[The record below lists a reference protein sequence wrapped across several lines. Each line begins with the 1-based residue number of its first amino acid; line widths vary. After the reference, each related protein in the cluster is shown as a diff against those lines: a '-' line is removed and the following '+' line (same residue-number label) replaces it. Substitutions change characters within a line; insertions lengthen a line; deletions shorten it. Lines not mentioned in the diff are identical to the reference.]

1 MNMMN
6 PMMNMNMMNPMMNM
20 NMMNPMM
27 NMMNPVIIV
36 NMMNPMMNMNMMNMN
51 MNMNMMNP
59 VINVNMMNP
68 MMNMNMVNPMM
79 NMNMFNNQNIFNNNK
94 MQDDEITIG
103 IQSTDLKRFKC
114 NKNDMAYTLKNKLG
128 NNLNYSLT
136 INYRAIEFNKSL
148 KENGI
153 YNGSIINISE
163 KIYTL
168 VFEKN
173 GGPKINLSLD
183 SNCPFSVAVIIYF
196 NSFGELDLYLKAL
209 DRRISFLYGNK
220 HLDINDKTPIKKIFS
235 NYIPL
240 INIIE

>member
-1 MNMMN
+1 
-6 PMMNMNMMNPMMNM
+6 
-20 NMMNPMM
+20 
-27 NMMNPVIIV
+27 
-36 NMMNPMMNMNMMNMN
+36 
-51 MNMNMMNP
+51 
-59 VINVNMMNP
+59 
-68 MMNMNMVNPMM
+68 MNMVNPMM
-79 NMNMFNNQNIFNNNK
+79 NMNMINNQNSFNNNQ

-128 NNLNYSLT
+128 NYSLT

-173 GGPKINLSLD
+173 DGQKNNLSLD

-196 NSFGELDLYLKAL
+196 NSFGELDLYLRAL

-220 HLDINDKTPIKKIFS
+220 YLDINDKTPIKKIFS
-235 NYIPL
+235 NCFTF

>member
-6 PMMNMNMMNPMMNM
+6 PMMNMNMMNPMMNPVINVNMMNPMVNMNMMNPMMNM

-27 NMMNPVIIV
+27 N
-36 NMMNPMMNMNMMNMN
+36 
-51 MNMNMMNP
+51 P

-68 MMNMNMVNPMM
+68 MMNMNMMNPVM
-79 NMNMFNNQNIFNNNK
+79 NMNMFNNQNTFDNNQ
-94 MQDDEITIG
+94 MQDDEIIIG

-136 INYRAIEFNKSL
+136 INYRVIEFNKSL

-163 KIYTL
+163 IIYNL

-173 GGPKINLSLD
+173 NGQRNILSLD
-183 SNCPFSVAVIIYF
+183 GSCPFSVAVIIYF
-196 NSFGELDLYLKAL
+196 NSFGELDLYRKAL
-209 DRRISFLYGNK
+209 DRRITFLYGKK

-240 INIIE
+240 IKIIE

>member
-1 MNMMN
+1 
-6 PMMNMNMMNPMMNM
+6 MNMMNPMMNM

-27 NMMNPVIIV
+27 NMMNPVINV

-51 MNMNMMNP
+51 MNM
-59 VINVNMMNP
+59 
-68 MMNMNMVNPMM
+68 VNPMM
-79 NMNMFNNQNIFNNNK
+79 NMNMFNNQNTFNNNQ

-103 IQSTDLKRFKC
+103 IQSTDLKLFKC

-173 GGPKINLSLD
+173 DGQKNNLSLD
-183 SNCPFSVAVIIYF
+183 SNCPFSVAIIIYF

>member
-6 PMMNMNMMNPMMNM
+6 PMMNMNMMNPMMNPVINVNMMNPMVNMNMMNPMMNM

-27 NMMNPVIIV
+27 N
-36 NMMNPMMNMNMMNMN
+36 
-51 MNMNMMNP
+51 P

-68 MMNMNMVNPMM
+68 MMNMNMMNPVM
-79 NMNMFNNQNIFNNNK
+79 NMNMFNNQNTFDNNQ
-94 MQDDEITIG
+94 MQDDEIIIG

-163 KIYTL
+163 KIYNL
-168 VFEKN
+168 VFKKN
-173 GGPKINLSLD
+173 DGQKNNLSLD

-209 DRRISFLYGNK
+209 DRRITFLYGKK

>member
-20 NMMNPMM
+20 NMMNPM
-27 NMMNPVIIV
+27 
-36 NMMNPMMNMNMMNMN
+36 
-51 MNMNMMNP
+51 MNMMNP

-79 NMNMFNNQNIFNNNK
+79 NMNMFNNQNTFNNNQ

-103 IQSTDLKRFKC
+103 IQSTDLKLFKC

-128 NNLNYSLT
+128 NNSNYILT

-173 GGPKINLSLD
+173 DGQINNLSLD

-196 NSFGELDLYLKAL
+196 NNFGKLDLYLKAL
-209 DRRISFLYGNK
+209 DRRISFLYRNK
-220 HLDINDKTPIKKIFS
+220 LLDINDKTPIKEIFS
-235 NYIPL
+235 DCIPL
-240 INIIE
+240 IKIIG

>member
-20 NMMNPMM
+20 NMMN
-27 NMMNPVIIV
+27 
-36 NMMNPMMNMNMMNMN
+36 
-51 MNMNMMNP
+51 MMNP

-68 MMNMNMVNPMM
+68 MMNMNMMNPVM
-79 NMNMFNNQNIFNNNK
+79 NMNMFNNQNTFDNNQ
-94 MQDDEITIG
+94 MQDDEIIIG

-136 INYRAIEFNKSL
+136 INYRVIEFNKSL

-163 KIYTL
+163 IIYNL

-173 GGPKINLSLD
+173 NGQRNILSLD
-183 SNCPFSVAVIIYF
+183 GSCPFSVAVIIYF

>member
-20 NMMNPMM
+20 NMMNP
-27 NMMNPVIIV
+27 
-36 NMMNPMMNMNMMNMN
+36 
-51 MNMNMMNP
+51 

-68 MMNMNMVNPMM
+68 MMNMNM
-79 NMNMFNNQNIFNNNK
+79 NMNMFNNQNTFNNNQ

-103 IQSTDLKRFKC
+103 IQSTDLKLFKC

-148 KENGI
+148 NENGI

-163 KIYTL
+163 KIYSL

-196 NSFGELDLYLKAL
+196 NSFGELDLYRKAL
-209 DRRISFLYGNK
+209 DRRITFLYGKK

-235 NYIPL
+235 NYIIL

>member
-1 MNMMN
+1 MN
-6 PMMNMNMMNPMMNM
+6 PMMNVNIMNPMVNM
-20 NMMNPMM
+20 NML
-27 NMMNPVIIV
+27 
-36 NMMNPMMNMNMMNMN
+36 
-51 MNMNMMNP
+51 
-59 VINVNMMNP
+59 
-68 MMNMNMVNPMM
+68 
-79 NMNMFNNQNIFNNNK
+79 NNQNTFNNNQ
-94 MQDDEITIG
+94 MEDDEITIG

-114 NKNDMAYTLKNKLG
+114 NKNDMAYTLKNKIW
-128 NNLNYSLT
+128 NNLNYNLT

-173 GGPKINLSLD
+173 NGQRNVLSLD

-196 NSFGELDLYLKAL
+196 NSFGGMDLYREAL

>member
-6 PMMNMNMMNPMMNM
+6 PMMNMNMMNPM
-20 NMMNPMM
+20 
-27 NMMNPVIIV
+27 
-36 NMMNPMMNMNMMNMN
+36 
-51 MNMNMMNP
+51 MNMMNP

-79 NMNMFNNQNIFNNNK
+79 NMNMFNNQNTFNNNQ

-103 IQSTDLKRFKC
+103 IQSTDLKLFKC

-128 NNLNYSLT
+128 NNSNYILT

-163 KIYTL
+163 NIYTL
-168 VFEKN
+168 IFEKN
-173 GGPKINLSLD
+173 DGQKNNLSLD
-183 SNCPFSVAVIIYF
+183 SKCPFSVAVIIYF

-220 HLDINDKTPIKKIFS
+220 YLDINDKTPIKKIFS
-235 NYIPL
+235 NCFTF